1 MRRAI
6 AHHAAGSWP
15 ARETAAT
22 VTLPFDE
29 RHRRRLRLTDD
40 AGQPFLLDLER
51 AVLLAEG
58 DGLALEGGGFIAIK
72 AAEEAVLD
80 IRCTGAGHAARV
92 AWHIGNRHTP
102 LQVLTGGRL
111 RILAD
116 HVLKDMVEGL
126 GAVVMES
133 RAPFQPEPGAYAE
146 ASGPGHTHG
155 HAHGHAHDHDH
166 DHGHGGKTA

>member
-6 AHHAAGSWP
+6 THHAAGSWP
-15 ARETAAT
+15 SREATAT

-40 AGQPFLLDLER
+40 AGQPFMLDLER

-58 DGLALEGGGFIAIK
+58 DGLALEGGGFVAVK

-126 GAVVMES
+126 GAVVMET
-133 RAPFQPEPGAYAE
+133 RAPFQPEPGAYADP
-146 ASGPGHTHG
+146 SGHG
-155 HAHGHAHDHDH
+155 HDHEHGHRHG
-166 DHGHGGKTA
+166 HGHGGTAA